1 MLSMTAAIKAAQRLI
16 TIDYWGP
23 GNYKLLTPYRR
34 DDLDGTMYS
43 SDVGGWRNA
52 VYKRTHARAE
62 LALWLM
68 GYDTYYLYITD
79 ETTVQDIVKG
89 GMTTLPRRTD

>member
-23 GNYKLLTPYRR
+23 SNYKLLTPYRR

-43 SDVGGWRNA
+43 SDVGSYKHA
-52 VYKRTHARAE
+52 VYKRTRARGE

-68 GYDTYYLYITD
+68 GYDTSYLFITD
-79 ETTVQDIVKG
+79 ETTVRDIVRG
-89 GMTTLPRRTD
+89 GMETLPRRTD